1 MSAQTSKYSTVRDWL
16 QTKSLEGRS
25 ARTCECYRQT
35 VDKLGDYLGRD
46 PWDATTQECRAFLA
60 FLKPSNS
67 NVSINNNR
75 RNMNSYFAFL
85 EDEDVIDK
93 SPMRKIHHVKEEKL
107 VKKPFTDEELERL
120 NESASTLKEKAVIA
134 FLSTTACRVGELV
147 GVKIE
152 DVDMQERE
160 VKVLGKGGK
169 ERVTFFDA
177 KTKLA
182 LESYLADRNDDCP
195 YLFVNSNSRD
205 KHACTTGSIERIVA
219 NVGKRAHVDNAHPH
233 RFRRTVATR
242 AIDRGMPIE
251 QVKELLGHSQIQTT
265 MIYATVSAENVKA
278 SHRKYLS

>member
-1 MSAQTSKYSTVRDWL
+1 MNKTSDYKTVRSWL
-16 QTKSLEGRS
+16 ETKSLEGRS
-25 ARTCECYRQT
+25 TRTCECYRQT
-35 VDKLGDYLGRD
+35 VDRFGDYLGRD
-46 PWDATTQECRAFLA
+46 PWDATTHECRAFLA
-60 FLKPSNS
+60 FLQPSNS

-75 RNMNSYFAFL
+75 RNMNSYYAFL

-93 SPMRKIHHVKEEKL
+93 SPMRKIHHVKEEKR
-107 VKKPFTDEELERL
+107 VKRPFSDEELEKL
-120 NESASTLKEKAVIA
+120 NESASSPKEKAVIA

-160 VKVLGKGGK
+160 VKVFGKGGK

-182 LESYLADRNDDCP
+182 LENYLETRSDNCP
-195 YLFVNSNSRD
+195 FLFVNENSRE
-205 KHACTTGSIERIVA
+205 KHGCTTGSIERIVA
-219 NVGKRAHVDNAHPH
+219 NVGKRAGVDNAHPH

-265 MIYATVSAENVKA
+265 MIYASVSKENVKA
-278 SHRKYLS
+278 SHRRYVS

>member
-1 MSAQTSKYSTVRDWL
+1 MARESKYSTVREWL
-16 QTKSLEGRS
+16 RTKALEGRS
-25 ARTCECYRQT
+25 ARTRECYRQT
-35 VDKLGDYLGRD
+35 VDRLGDYLERD

-60 FLKPSNS
+60 SLQPSNS

-75 RNMNSYFAFL
+75 RNMNSYFSFL
-85 EDEDVIDK
+85 EDEDMVDK
-93 SPMRKIHHVKEEKL
+93 SPMRKIHHIKEEKR
-107 VKKPFTDEELERL
+107 VKKPFSDEEIERL
-120 NESASTLKEKAVIA
+120 NESASTPKERAVIA

-147 GVKIE
+147 GVKRG

-160 VKVLGKGGK
+160 VKVFGKGGK

-182 LESYLADRNDDCP
+182 LEDYLATRDDTCP
-195 YLFVNSNSRD
+195 FLFVNDNGGE
-205 KHACTTGSIERIVA
+205 KHACTTGSIERLVA
-219 NVGKRAHVDNAHPH
+219 KVGKRAEVDNAHPH

-265 MIYATVSAENVKA
+265 MIYASVSKENVKA
-278 SHRKYLS
+278 SHRRYVS

>member
-1 MSAQTSKYSTVRDWL
+1 MSERTSKYSTVRDWL

-35 VDKLGDYLGRD
+35 VDRLGDYLGRD

-60 FLKPSNS
+60 FLKPSNT

-93 SPMRKIHHVKEEKL
+93 SPMRKIHHVKEEKR
-107 VKKPFTDEELERL
+107 VKKPFSDEELERL
-120 NESASTLKEKAVIA
+120 NESAGTLKEKAVIA

-160 VKVLGKGGK
+160 VKVFGKGGK

-182 LESYLADRNDDCP
+182 LESYLAERNDDCP
-195 YLFVNSNSRD
+195 YLFVNSNSAD

-278 SHRKYLS
+278 SHRKYVS

>member
-1 MSAQTSKYSTVRDWL
+1 MMKSSDYETVRSWL
-16 QTKSLEGRS
+16 ETKSLEGRS

-35 VDKLGDYLGRD
+35 VDRFGDYLGRD

-60 FLKPSNS
+60 FLQPNNS

-85 EDEDVIDK
+85 EDEDIIDK
-93 SPMRKIHHVKEEKL
+93 SPMRKIHHVKEEKR
-107 VKKPFTDEELERL
+107 VKKPFSDEELERL
-120 NESASTLKEKAVIA
+120 NESASTPKEKAVIA

-147 GVKIE
+147 GVRIE
-152 DVDMQERE
+152 DVNMQERE
-160 VKVLGKGGK
+160 VKVFGKGGK

-182 LESYLADRNDDCP
+182 IENYLDTRNDDCP
-195 YLFVNSNSRD
+195 FLFVNDSGSV
-205 KHACTTGSIERIVA
+205 KHGCTTGSIERIVA
-219 NVGKRAHVDNAHPH
+219 KVGKRANVENAHPH

-265 MIYATVSAENVKA
+265 MIYASVSKENVKA
-278 SHRKYLS
+278 SHRKYVS

>member
-1 MSAQTSKYSTVRDWL
+1 MKASSYETVRSWL
-16 QTKSLEGRS
+16 ETKSLEGRS

-35 VDKLGDYLGRD
+35 VDRLGDYLGRD

-60 FLKPSNS
+60 FLQPTCS

-93 SPMRKIHHVKEEKL
+93 SPMRKIHHVKEEKR
-107 VKKPFTDEELERL
+107 VKNPFSDEELERL
-120 NESASTLKEKAVIA
+120 NESASTPKEKAVIA

-147 GVKIE
+147 GVRIE
-152 DVDMQERE
+152 DVNMQERE
-160 VKVLGKGGK
+160 VKVFGKGGK

-182 LESYLADRNDDCP
+182 IESYLDTRSDGCP
-195 YLFVNSNSRD
+195 FLFVNDDGRV
-205 KHACTTGSIERIVA
+205 KHGCTTGSIERIVA
-219 NVGKRAHVDNAHPH
+219 NVGKRANVENAHPH

-265 MIYATVSAENVKA
+265 MIYASVSKENVKA
-278 SHRKYLS
+278 SHRKYVS

>member
-1 MSAQTSKYSTVRDWL
+1 MKSSAYATVRDWL

-25 ARTCECYRQT
+25 DRTCECYRQT
-35 VDKLGDYLGRD
+35 ADRFGDFLGRD
-46 PWDATTQECRAFLA
+46 PWDATTHECRAFLGS
-60 FLKPSNS
+60 LRPTNT

-75 RNMNSYFAFL
+75 RNLNSYFAFL

-93 SPMRKIHHVKEEKL
+93 SPMRKIHHIKEERH
-107 VKKPFTDEELERL
+107 VKKPFSDEEVERL
-120 NESASTLKEKAVIA
+120 NEAAVTPKERAVLA
-134 FLSTTACRVGELV
+134 FLNTTACRVGELV

-160 VKVLGKGGK
+160 VKVFGKGGK

-182 LESYLADRNDDCP
+182 LEEYLATRDDDCP
-195 YLFVNSNSRD
+195 YLFVNAGNGE
-205 KHACTTGSIERIVA
+205 KHACTTGSIERIISKLGEAAGVE
-219 NVGKRAHVDNAHPH
+219 NAHPH

-265 MIYATVSAENVKA
+265 MIYASVSAENVKA
-278 SHRKYLS
+278 SHRKYMS